1 MIIPGIKRVERKVD
15 KMFVKILKKLA
26 GVIIILIGIFFT
38 VSSLKMIFVDT
49 PKTKAA
55 LKDAVYVGEDAITPA
70 NDGKIVIVCGAF
82 ELTEPAYD
90 DELGLSIDSIRIS
103 RAKQTM
109 KRSKNVTSPPPLTE
123 EEKRYGVLRWDS
135 IYHDKTFTGN
145 GKIGEYTLSQ
155 DFIDNIVL
163 NKIWGNYE
171 ETALDAIGY
180 VYVPDKNYSQEH
192 FIEPLAQTQRDDR
205 QDDYRYFYDAASFE
219 TGQVVTAIGIQDGQT
234 LKAVSGITDN
244 LMENALD
251 RETAIK
257 QGGAPSAGTH
267 IFSIVFSILLLFGGA
282 VLLIKQ

>member
-1 MIIPGIKRVERKVD
+1 MLSSYRITIFSSYKTSFIPFPIHPHCTYLYEVLYYK
-15 KMFVKILKKLA
+15 
-26 GVIIILIGIFFT
+26 
-38 VSSLKMIFVDT
+38 
-49 PKTKAA
+49 P
-55 LKDAVYVGEDAITPA
+55 
-70 NDGKIVIVCGAF
+70 
-82 ELTEPAYD
+82 
-90 DELGLSIDSIRIS
+90 GL
-103 RAKQTM
+103 
-109 KRSKNVTSPPPLTE
+109 NP
-123 EEKRYGVLRWDS
+123 
-135 IYHDKTFTGN
+135 
-145 GKIGEYTLSQ
+145 
-155 DFIDNIVL
+155 IDNIVL
-163 NKIWGNYE
+163 NKTWGNYE
-171 ETALDAIGY
+171 EAALDAIGY

-192 FIEPLAQTQRDDR
+192 FIEPLAQTQREDR

>member
-1 MIIPGIKRVERKVD
+1 MIPGIKRLERKVD

-55 LKDAVYVGEDAITPA
+55 LKDAVYVGEDAITPE

-109 KRSKNVTSPPPLTE
+109 KRSKNVTPTPPLTE

-145 GKIGEYTLSQ
+145 GKVGEYTLSQ

-163 NKIWGNYE
+163 NKTWGNYE
-171 ETALDAIGY
+171 EAALDAIGY

-205 QDDYRYFYDAASFE
+205 QDDYRYFYDAVSFE

-251 RETAIK
+251 RETALK

-267 IFSIVFSILLLFGGA
+267 IFSIIFSILLLFGGA

>member
-1 MIIPGIKRVERKVD
+1 
-15 KMFVKILKKLA
+15 MFVKILKKLA

-109 KRSKNVTSPPPLTE
+109 KRSKNVTPTPPLTE

-163 NKIWGNYE
+163 NKTWGNYE
-171 ETALDAIGY
+171 EAALDAIGY

>member
-1 MIIPGIKRVERKVD
+1 
-15 KMFVKILKKLA
+15 MFVKILKKLA

-55 LKDAVYVGEDAITPA
+55 LKDAVYVGEDAITPV

-90 DELGLSIDSIRIS
+90 DELGLSIDSIRVS

-109 KRSKNVTSPPPLTE
+109 KRSKNVTPTPPLTE

-135 IYHDKTFTGN
+135 IYHDKIFTGN
-145 GKIGEYTLSQ
+145 GKVGEYTLSQ

-163 NKIWGNYE
+163 NKTWGNYE
-171 ETALDAIGY
+171 EAALDAIGY
-180 VYVPDKNYSQEH
+180 VYVPDKNQSQEH
-192 FIEPLAQTQRDDR
+192 FIEPLAQTQRNDR

>member
-1 MIIPGIKRVERKVD
+1 MIPGIKRVERKVD

-26 GVIIILIGIFFT
+26 GVIIILIGLFFT

-109 KRSKNVTSPPPLTE
+109 KRSKNVTPTPPLTE

-163 NKIWGNYE
+163 NKTWGNYE
-171 ETALDAIGY
+171 EAALDAIGY

-192 FIEPLAQTQRDDR
+192 FIEPLAQTQREDR

>member
-1 MIIPGIKRVERKVD
+1 
-15 KMFVKILKKLA
+15 MFIKILKKIA
-26 GVIIILIGIFFT
+26 GVLIILIGIYFM

-49 PKTKAA
+49 PKMKAA
-55 LKDAVYVGEDAITPA
+55 LKEAVYVGESAIDPA

-90 DELGLSIDSIRIS
+90 DELGLSINSIRVS

-109 KRSKNVTSPPPLTE
+109 KRKKNVTPTPPLTE

-135 IYHDKTFTGN
+135 VYHDKTFTGN
-145 GKIGEYTLSQ
+145 GKIGAYTLSQ
-155 DFIDNIVL
+155 DFIDNIIL
-163 NKIWGNYE
+163 DKTWDNYDKA
-171 ETALDAIGY
+171 ALDAIGY
-180 VYVPDKNYSQEH
+180 VYMPDKNQSQEH

-219 TGQVVTAIGIQDGQT
+219 TGQMVTAIGVQDGQT

-244 LMENALD
+244 LMENVLD

-257 QGGAPSAGTH
+257 QGGVPSAGTN
-267 IFSIVFSILLLFGGA
+267 IFSIVFSLLLLFGGA

>member
-1 MIIPGIKRVERKVD
+1 MIPGIKRVERKVD

-26 GVIIILIGIFFT
+26 GVIIILIGLFFT

-109 KRSKNVTSPPPLTE
+109 KRSKNVTPTPPLTE

-163 NKIWGNYE
+163 NKTWGNYE
-171 ETALDAIGY
+171 EAALDAIGY

>member
-1 MIIPGIKRVERKVD
+1 
-15 KMFVKILKKLA
+15 MFVKILKKLA

-109 KRSKNVTSPPPLTE
+109 KRSKNVTPTPPLTE

-145 GKIGEYTLSQ
+145 GKVGEYTLSQ

-163 NKIWGNYE
+163 NKTWGNYKE
-171 ETALDAIGY
+171 AALDAIGY

>member
-1 MIIPGIKRVERKVD
+1 
-15 KMFVKILKKLA
+15 MFIKILKKIA
-26 GVIIILIGIFFT
+26 GVLIILIGIYFM
-38 VSSLKMIFVDT
+38 VSSLKMIFVDA
-49 PKTKAA
+49 PKMKAA
-55 LKDAVYVGEDAITPA
+55 LKEAVYVGESAIDPA

-90 DELGLSIDSIRIS
+90 DELGLSINSIRVS

-109 KRSKNVTSPPPLTE
+109 KRKKNVTPTPPLTE

-135 IYHDKTFTGN
+135 VYHDKTFTGN
-145 GKIGEYTLSQ
+145 GKIGAYTLSQ
-155 DFIDNIVL
+155 DFIDNIIL
-163 NKIWGNYE
+163 DKTWDNYDE
-171 ETALDAIGY
+171 AALDAIGY
-180 VYVPDKNYSQEH
+180 VYVPDKNQSQEH
-192 FIEPLAQTQRDDR
+192 FIEPLAQTQRNDR

-219 TGQVVTAIGIQDGQT
+219 TGQMVTAIGVQDGHT

-257 QGGAPSAGTH
+257 QGGVPSTGTN
-267 IFSIVFSILLLFGGA
+267 IFSIVFSLLLLLGGA